1 MSILITR
8 PSPAGEAL
16 VSRLRALGQVAWSFP
31 LIEFVAGRELPTL
44 ADRLATLTEKRSGFC
59 PFTARCRLCSRPA
72 PAGWSKLAC
81 GAALFRDWPHH
92 GARPSYR

>member
-44 ADRLATLTEKRSGFC
+44 ADRLATLAETIWFLPFHSTLSPLLTPSSSGMVE
-59 PFTARCRLCSRPA
+59 
-72 PAGWSKLAC
+72 LAC
-81 GAALFRDWPHH
+81 VAALFRDWPHH

>member
-31 LIEFVAGRELPTL
+31 LIEFVAGRELPTWPTAWRRSRKTIWFL
-44 ADRLATLTEKRSGFC
+44 PFHSTLSPLLTPSSSGMVE
-59 PFTARCRLCSRPA
+59 TGLWR
-72 PAGWSKLAC
+72 
-81 GAALFRDWPHH
+81 ALFRDWPHH

>member
-16 VSRLRALGQVAWSFP
+16 VSRLRALGQVARSFP
-31 LIEFVAGRELPTL
+31 LIEFVAGRELPT
-44 ADRLATLTEKRSGFC
+44 ADRPATLTKTIWFC
-59 PFTARCRLCSRPA
+59 PFTARRRLCSRPA
-72 PAGWSKLAC
+72 PAGWPTLAC
-81 GAALFRDWPHH
+81 VAALFRDWPHH